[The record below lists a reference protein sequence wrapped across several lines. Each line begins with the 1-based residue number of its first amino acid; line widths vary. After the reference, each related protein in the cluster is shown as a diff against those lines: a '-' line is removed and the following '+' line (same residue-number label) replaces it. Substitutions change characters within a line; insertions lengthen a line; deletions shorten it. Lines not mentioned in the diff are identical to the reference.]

1 MRTAVAYLRSATSDA
16 DGLRVQRQAIDTWAE
31 REQIAIVAYHVDAG
45 IGGHLAPCARTGFA
59 AALAEVQPG
68 RLLVVASPDRL
79 ARSPAQV
86 ARLAASLAQR
96 GSELACATVDL
107 HRLLSLLQ
115 HGQSALNVP
124 AEG

>member
-45 IGGHLAPCARTGFA
+45 IGGHSAPRPRAGLV
-59 AALAEVQPG
+59 AALADVQPG
-68 RLLVVASPDRL
+68 CLLVVASPERIS
-79 ARSPAQV
+79 RSPAQV
-86 ARLAASLAQR
+86 AHLAASLARR
-96 GSELACATVDL
+96 GSQLACATVDL
-107 HRLLSLLQ
+107 HRLLSVLL
-115 HGQSALNVP
+115 HCQSALNVP